1 MRNTHKNKT
10 TTTNYENCTNVV
22 PNLVLK
28 TKENTK
34 KLFNKV
40 SEKYQKKRMK

>member
-1 MRNTHKNKT
+1 MRNTHKNKTT

-34 KLFNKV
+34 KKLFNKL
-40 SEKYQKKRMK
+40 SEKKEKQK